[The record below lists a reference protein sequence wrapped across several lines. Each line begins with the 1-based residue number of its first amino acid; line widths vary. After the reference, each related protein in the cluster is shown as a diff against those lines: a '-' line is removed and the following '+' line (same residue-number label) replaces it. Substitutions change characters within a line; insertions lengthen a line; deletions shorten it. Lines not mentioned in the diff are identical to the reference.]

1 MRKVDLSELLDEIT
15 NFGSNC
21 LGPAEYQ
28 VLKDASLLLQGGV
41 PKDPDA
47 RHAYMTRSSQVQ
59 DNLINLLSRLSY
71 ISAMKTHEKD
81 SYWGG
86 IIMDKEY
93 EGRDRRFVAINADP
107 VYRDLSETVD
117 VLEVAKNM
125 VNQLLWS
132 CKIVMQKM

>member
-1 MRKVDLSELLDEIT
+1 MRKVDLSELLEEVT
-15 NFGSNC
+15 NLGSSC

-28 VLKDASLLLQGGV
+28 VLQDASLLLQGGTQ
-41 PKDPDA
+41 KDPDA
-47 RHAYMTRSSQVQ
+47 KFSYLTRSAQVQ
-59 DNLINLLSRLSY
+59 DNLINLLSRVSY